1 MLTQNGNSRST
12 GEERPM
18 SGLNPYTKKRTTNGF
33 YARSLFRQPITRWRE
48 PGNVKSPHPQ
58 PRTLTRRETSS
69 ETLRLTLV
77 NIYRVRCEL
86 SRNNLYSYR
95 HFFPFSRI
103 SRSIPCQTDHTYETI
118 IDVIIAYSV
127 RCFWTRTPCRFANS
141 SVRET
146 KWKGSSS
153 EATRFS
159 PNAKNDKA
167 TQHMQSVAGRGF
179 CNSIYLVVVRIDDK
193 VFLDAIKILL
203 PPAGRYIDSGCVRED
218 YHRSIHRSRWST
230 CRV

>member
-103 SRSIPCQTDHTYETI
+103 SRSIPSHTIPTRRSSMWSSRIAFAAFERERRADLPTVLFEKRNGKVVAAKLRAFPQTRKMIKLRNICSLLQGVD
-118 IDVIIAYSV
+118 
-127 RCFWTRTPCRFANS
+127 FA
-141 SVRET
+141 T
-146 KWKGSSS
+146 
-153 EATRFS
+153 
-159 PNAKNDKA
+159 
-167 TQHMQSVAGRGF
+167 
-179 CNSIYLVVVRIDDK
+179 L
-193 VFLDAIKILL
+193 
-203 PPAGRYIDSGCVRED
+203 YI
-218 YHRSIHRSRWST
+218 
-230 CRV
+230 